1 MNSAGAGIEA
11 APRVLVTGFEPFGG
25 ESVNPSWE
33 VARALHG
40 AQIAGAQVSA
50 LQLPCRFGESGEVLA
65 RALARSP
72 VAVVMALG
80 QAASRTDLSVERVAI
95 NVDDA
100 PMPDNGGGQPI
111 DQPVIAGAPAGYF
124 SSLPIKRIVAAMR
137 AAGVPASVSQT
148 AGTFVCNHLF
158 FTLAH
163 LIATRHPQ
171 MRGGFIHLP
180 MLPEQAAAWVGTPSL
195 SLDTMVRGVRAAITA
210 TLSGEGDA
218 ARDGGTVA

>member
-1 MNSAGAGIEA
+1 MDSAGAGIEA

-65 RALARSP
+65 RALSRSP
-72 VAVVMALG
+72 VAVVIALG

-137 AAGVPASVSQT
+137 AAGV
-148 AGTFVCNHLF
+148 VCNHVFYGLMHH
-158 FTLAH
+158 LA
-163 LIATRHPQ
+163 RHGPAGA
-171 MRGGFIHLP
+171 RGGFIHVPWLP
-180 MLPEQAAAWVGTPSL
+180 GHGSPSMPLPQVVAGLRLAIETALAT
-195 SLDTMVRGVRAAITA
+195 RADIRREAGA
-210 TLSGEGDA
+210 LH
-218 ARDGGTVA
+218 